1 MTQIMRIQDEYRKNH
16 DLLNGYKTAEDY
28 ERDFMSI
35 MNTNRAEGRA
45 EGKAEGRAEGR
56 EEGRAEGRE
65 EGKAEGR
72 EEGRAET
79 TFAFVSA
86 MLKKD
91 MKLSDIMELSG
102 LTEEKIKEIKSKI

>member
-1 MTQIMRIQDEYRKNH
+1 MNKTFNLQEEYRRIYDILQGH
-16 DLLNGYKTAEDY
+16 KTAEDY
-28 ERDFMSI
+28 DRDFMSI
-35 MNTNRAEGRA
+35 INTCRD
-45 EGKAEGRAEGR
+45 EGR

-65 EGKAEGR
+65 E
-72 EEGRAET
+72 T

-86 MLKKD
+86 MLKKN

>member
-56 EEGRAEGRE
+56 EEG
-65 EGKAEGR
+65 KAEGR

>member
-56 EEGRAEGRE
+56 EEG
-65 EGKAEGR
+65 K
-72 EEGRAET
+72 AET

>member
-45 EGKAEGRAEGR
+45 EGKAEG
-56 EEGRAEGRE
+56 
-65 EGKAEGR
+65 KAEGR

>member
-1 MTQIMRIQDEYRKNH
+1 MEIAKMSKIMTQIMRLQDEYRKNH

-45 EGKAEGRAEGR
+45 EGKAEGREEGR
-56 EEGRAEGRE
+56 EES
-65 EGKAEGR
+65 
-72 EEGRAET
+72 

-86 MLKKD
+86 MLKK
-91 MKLSDIMELSG
+91 I
-102 LTEEKIKEIKSKI
+102 